1 MATVQL
7 NLRWEMH
14 PTGEDDK
21 TGQTNTAII
30 EFTGMNINHVEDL
43 GPRYL
48 TDHYCSSSVAII
60 WGPRP
65 AEANDHQLTERT
77 SGRTLLT

>member
-43 GPRYL
+43 VL
-48 TDHYCSSSVAII
+48 DT
-60 WGPRP
+60 
-65 AEANDHQLTERT
+65 
-77 SGRTLLT
+77 